1 MHRNDLLDQLRRHR
15 TRHLDE
21 AAFVTR
27 AVRFVANH
35 PDTFYRDHWPAHVT
49 GSAWV
54 LNPARTAALLLHHKK
69 HDRWFQP
76 GGHADGDPD
85 VRGVALRE
93 TSEETGL
100 DPARIRLLDEAIFDV
115 DIHTL
120 PDRPGCPRH
129 GHIDIRYL
137 VEIDDHLP
145 IPGNDESHELRW
157 VPLWAI
163 TRFNNSRSTRRMV
176 EKSRHL
182 VRASRPG

>member
-1 MHRNDLLDQLRRHR
+1 MHRDDLLDQLNRYR
-15 TRHLDE
+15 TRYMDE
-21 AAFVTR
+21 AAHVQR
-27 AVRFVANH
+27 AKRFIATH
-35 PDTFYRDHWPAHVT
+35 PDTFHRDHWPAHVT

-54 LNPARTAALLLHHKK
+54 VDPGRTATLLLHHKK

-85 VRGVALRE
+85 VRRVALRE

-100 DPARIRLLDEAIFDV
+100 DPAHIRLLDHAIFDV

-129 GHIDIRYL
+129 DHIDIRYL
-137 VEIDDHLP
+137 LEIDSSLP

-157 VPLWAI
+157 VPLREVA
-163 TRFNNSRSTRRMV
+163 RFNNNLSTRRMV

-182 VRASRPG
+182 IPRRDD